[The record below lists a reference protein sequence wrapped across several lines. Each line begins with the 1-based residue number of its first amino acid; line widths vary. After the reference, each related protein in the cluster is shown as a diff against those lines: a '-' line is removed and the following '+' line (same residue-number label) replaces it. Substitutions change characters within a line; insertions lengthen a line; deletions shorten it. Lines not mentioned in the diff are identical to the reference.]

1 MTRRDSVRWARTSGR
16 RDVEVRG
23 LRPAVDDA
31 AVPPLDGAGSAS
43 ALGGVAEAVVAEAGV
58 WSAPGWLTPAAG
70 ASEGVSAA
78 ALPGE
83 LAIAAPIPKATA
95 NPPIRPMNA
104 ALLDNLHLFCD
115 DGHKPV

>member
-1 MTRRDSVRWARTSGR
+1 M
-16 RDVEVRG
+16 
-23 LRPAVDDA
+23 
-31 AVPPLDGAGSAS
+31 
-43 ALGGVAEAVVAEAGV
+43 VAELEV

-70 ASEGVSAA
+70 ASDGVSAA
-78 ALPGE
+78 AKPGE

-115 DGHKPV
+115 GDHNPV